1 MEHVE
6 VEHGRG
12 VRLWML
18 ENYAFQEDI
27 RTPVLSFLLF
37 SIVSRLAGEQPYSSV
52 PAIFSLL

>member
-12 VRLWML
+12 VRLCML

-27 RTPVLSFLLF
+27 KTPVCSFLLF
-37 SIVSRLAGEQPYSSV
+37 SIVSWLAGEQPYSSV